1 MNVMLSRKRAVA
13 SLLGGL
19 GLSASAASL
28 RAQESAKL
36 RIATIPIEPGAQ
48 GYYAQDT
55 GFFAKAGIGVD
66 ITAMTTGP
74 GIAAALV
81 SNAVDIG
88 FGSVDAVA
96 AIHQK
101 NVPLVLIAAA
111 SDYVPASARTTALV
125 VPAASTL
132 QTAKDLKGK
141 TIAVTAI
148 NGITH
153 TVAEA
158 WLDQNGGDSS
168 LAKFV
173 EIPLAAMPAALAA
186 GRVDAVWISQPFL
199 EQAKKD
205 GRVLVYGFDTVAK
218 SFISTAWLTTAQWAN
233 DHPSLVRR
241 FAAVMRQTA
250 TWANTNNVASAQILA
265 KYTKADPAV
274 IETQPRSHFAEELNP
289 ASLQP
294 LIDVAAKYNNFTT
307 FPARD
312 LIFAGVRT

>member
-1 MNVMLSRKRAVA
+1 MSDMLSRKHAA
-13 SLLGGL
+13 ALLLGGL
-19 GLSASAASL
+19 ALGTSTAAL
-28 RAQESAKL
+28 RAQDTAKL

-48 GYYAQDT
+48 VYYAQDM
-55 GFFAKAGIGVD
+55 GFFAKAGFDVD
-66 ITAMTTGP
+66 VTAMTTGP

-125 VPAASTL
+125 VPAASPL

-173 EIPLAAMPAALAA
+173 EIPLAAMPAALDA

-199 EQAKKD
+199 EQAKKN

-218 SFISTAWLTTAQWAN
+218 RFISTAWLTTAQWAS
-233 DHPSLVRR
+233 DHPALVRR

-250 TWANTNNVASAQILA
+250 VWANTNNAASAQVLA
-265 KYTKADPAV
+265 RYTKADPAV
-274 IETQPRSHFAEELNP
+274 IATQARSHFAEELNP
-289 ASLQP
+289 GALQP
-294 LIDVAAKYNNFTT
+294 LIDVAAKYNNFAT
-307 FPARD
+307 FPARE

>member
-1 MNVMLSRKRAVA
+1 MMF
-13 SLLGGL
+13 GGL
-19 GLSASAASL
+19 TLGFTQTLS
-28 RAQESAKL
+28 RAQEQDRL

-48 GYYAQDT
+48 VYYAHDM
-55 GFFAKAGIGVD
+55 GFFAKAGLDVD
-66 ITAMTTGP
+66 IQAMTTGP

-96 AIHQK
+96 AIHEK
-101 NVPLVLIAAA
+101 NVPLVLVAAG
-111 SDYVPASARTTALV
+111 SDYVYPASSRTTALV
-125 VPAASTL
+125 VPATSPI

-141 TIAVTAI
+141 VIAVTAI

-158 WLDQNGGDSS
+158 WVDQNGGDS
-168 LAKFV
+168 ATVKFV
-173 EIPLAAMPAALAA
+173 ELPLAAMPAALTA

-199 EQAKKD
+199 EEAKNN

-218 SFISTAWLTTAQWAN
+218 HFISTAWLTTAQWAN
-233 DHPSLVRR
+233 GHPDLVRR

-250 TWANTNNVASAQILA
+250 AWANANNAASAQILA

-274 IETQPRSHFAEELNP
+274 IATQARSHFAEDLSPE
-289 ASLQP
+289 ALQP

-307 FPARD
+307 FPARE
-312 LIFAGVRT
+312 LIFAPPR